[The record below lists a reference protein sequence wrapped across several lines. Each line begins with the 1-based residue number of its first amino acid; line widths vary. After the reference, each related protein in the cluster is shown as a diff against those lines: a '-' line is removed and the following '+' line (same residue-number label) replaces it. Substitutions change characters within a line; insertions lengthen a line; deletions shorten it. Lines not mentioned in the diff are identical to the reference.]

1 MLSRKVDMP
10 DILQDHV
17 HLIFFLSIPL
27 TCPTNLSLAP
37 ITDNQTPHQ
46 NKGDFEQGY
55 LPLMLSNLQTQRTL
69 PPNTVIKCRLLFSRR
84 VEWMV
89 GEFFHWDVE
98 IWAPLAYHLHI
109 DKRRE
114 IRLHTVVKRVC
125 ALDVVGYW
133 GTRFTLSIVELKY
146 TNWYET
152 VTCQHCFMHGIF

>member
-1 MLSRKVDMP
+1 
-10 DILQDHV
+10 
-17 HLIFFLSIPL
+17 
-27 TCPTNLSLAP
+27 
-37 ITDNQTPHQ
+37 
-46 NKGDFEQGY
+46 
-55 LPLMLSNLQTQRTL
+55 MLSNLQTQRTL

-98 IWAPLAYHLHI
+98 IWAPQAYHLHI

-133 GTRFTLSIVELKY
+133 GTRFTLSCSLNCSNCWVEIYKLVWNCHLSALFHAWHFLTSKTTFEHWLKVALLWLFDN
-146 TNWYET
+146 TIQLNN
-152 VTCQHCFMHGIF
+152 FNKII